1 MSPERRRLA
10 LRASTCALRM
20 RQKAHIAPHEPCS
33 VFDLADSLGVEVRL
47 AALPSAEGIYS
58 PGKPV
63 IVVSSLRPPG
73 RQAFTCAHEL
83 GHHAY
88 GHGEQFDELVE
99 ERGTRRRFDPK
110 EFEADCFATALLLP
124 RTAVLKGLA
133 SRGWNPKTL
142 SPEQGYTL
150 ASWLGV
156 GYTTLI
162 SNMQW
167 GMGLL
172 TPGQAAGLEKIK
184 RPQIRKS
191 ILGRDCR
198 DNLIVVDEHWTG
210 RAIDAQVDDLILLP
224 RAIAI
229 EGGVVVEQLGDSEQ
243 GCLVRAARPGV
254 GRASFGNGEWAQFI
268 RVSRKQFT
276 GLARFRHLEEVD
288 DE

>member
-1 MSPERRRLA
+1 
-10 LRASTCALRM
+10 LRI
-20 RQKAHIAPHEPCS
+20 RQKAQIAPHHPCS
-33 VFDLADSLGVEVRL
+33 VFDLADKLGVEVRL

-58 PGKPV
+58 PEKPV
-63 IVVSSLRPPG
+63 IIVSSLRPPG

-88 GHGEQFDELVE
+88 GHGERFDELVE
-99 ERGTRRRFDPK
+99 VRRTKRRFDPK
-110 EFEADCFATALLLP
+110 EFEADCFATALLMP
-124 RTAVLKGLA
+124 RTAVLKGLG

-142 SPEQGYTL
+142 SPEQAYAL

-162 SNMQW
+162 SNMHW

-172 TPGQAAGLEKIK
+172 SPHQAATLEKVK

-191 ILGRDCR
+191 ILGRECKEH
-198 DNLIVVDEHWTG
+198 LIVVGEAWTG
-210 RAIDAQVDDLILLP
+210 RAIDGQVDDLILLP
-224 RAIAI
+224 AGTAV
-229 EGGVVVEQLGDSEQ
+229 EGQVVDQVCNSPKGR
-243 GCLVRAARPGV
+243 LVRAAKPGV
-254 GRASFGNGEWAQFI
+254 GRAASSDGSWAQFL
-268 RVSRKQFT
+268 RVSRKQYA

>member
-1 MSPERRRLA
+1 
-10 LRASTCALRM
+10 M
-20 RQKAHIAPHEPCS
+20 RQHARIGPHEPCS
-33 VFDLADSLGVEVRL
+33 VFDLADKQGVEVRL

-99 ERGTRRRFDPK
+99 ERGPRRRFDPK
-110 EFEADCFATALLLP
+110 EFQADCFATALLMP
-124 RTAVLKGLA
+124 RTAVLRGLA
-133 SRGWNPKTL
+133 LRGWNAITLCPEKT
-142 SPEQGYTL
+142 YAL

-162 SNMQW
+162 SNMRW

-172 TPGQAAGLEKIK
+172 SPDQATALEKIK
-184 RPQIRKS
+184 LPQIRKS
-191 ILGRDCR
+191 VLGRDCKEH
-198 DNLIVVDEHWTG
+198 LVVVDEHWTG
-210 RAIDAQVDDLILLP
+210 RPIDVQVDDLIVLP
-224 RAIAI
+224 PSTAI
-229 EGGVVVEQLGDSEQ
+229 GGVDVEQIGGFDER
-243 GCLVRAARPGV
+243 CLVRAARPGV
-254 GRASFGNGEWAQFI
+254 GRASSADGAWAQFI
-268 RVSRKQFT
+268 RVSRKQFAA
-276 GLARFRHLEEVD
+276 LARFRHLEEVD

>member
-10 LRASTCALRM
+10 LRASACALRM
-20 RQKAHIAPHEPCS
+20 RKDAQIAPHNPCS

-58 PGKPV
+58 PQKPL

-99 ERGTRRRFDPK
+99 DRGTRRRFDPK
-110 EFEADCFATALLLP
+110 EFEADCFASALLMP
-124 RTAVLKGLA
+124 RTAVLKGIA

-142 SPEQGYTL
+142 SPEQGYAL

-172 TPGQAAGLEKIK
+172 DAERATALGKIK
-184 RPQIRKS
+184 RPQIRRS
-191 ILGRDCR
+191 ILGRDCKEH
-198 DNLIVVDEHWTG
+198 LIVADQHWSG

-224 RAIAI
+224 PLTAI
-229 EGGVVVEQLGDSEQ
+229 EGNVVVELPNHGY
-243 GCLVRAARPGV
+243 GRLVRAALPGV
-254 GRASFGNGEWAQFI
+254 GRVSLSHGWAQFI

-276 GLARFRHLEEVD
+276 GLARFRHLAEVD